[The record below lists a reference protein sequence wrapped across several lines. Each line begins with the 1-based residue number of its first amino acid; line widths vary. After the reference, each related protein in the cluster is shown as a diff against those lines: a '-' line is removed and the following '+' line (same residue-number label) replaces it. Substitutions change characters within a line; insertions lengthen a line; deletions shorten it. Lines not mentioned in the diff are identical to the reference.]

1 MSEVSLTGKDV
12 AEAVSSPSTSSNSW
26 FDPFWEQIKLEAAVA
41 LQREPE
47 AGPKLYQCI
56 LLQPGLLEAVASV
69 IANEI
74 ETELFPANALKSL
87 FLEQL
92 TMEDQ
97 ASVRLDLQ
105 AAASRCPC
113 VDATA
118 MDALLFHN
126 GFHAMVCYRV
136 GHRLWNVNRTALAYY
151 LQSAVSR
158 KYGADIHPSS
168 VLGMGTYLNVGGGVV
183 IGETAVV
190 GNDACILEGVTLGG
204 TGKEAGDRHPKVGNG
219 VVIQDGG
226 TVLGNIRVGDGALI
240 MAKSIVTKS
249 VPPLGIVS
257 GVPARI
263 QGYRELTEDE
273 FDDDLQRHLVRKY
286 LESWRTRY
294 GTISIE
300 QVSAK

>member
-1 MSEVSLTGKDV
+1 MTESASSASDV
-12 AEAVSSPSTSSNSW
+12 AQAPVNSW
-26 FDPFWEQIKLEAAVA
+26 FDPFWEQIRLEATVA

-47 AGPKLYQCI
+47 AGPKLYQSI
-56 LLQPGLLEAVASV
+56 LLQPGLMEAVASV

-92 TMEDQ
+92 TIDDQ

-105 AAASRCPC
+105 AAASRSPC

-126 GFHAMVCYRV
+126 GFHALVCYRV
-136 GHRLWNVNRTALAYY
+136 GHRLWRADRTALAYY

-158 KYGADIHPSS
+158 KYAADIHPSCT
-168 VLGMGTYLNVGGGVV
+168 LGMGTYLNVGGGVV

-204 TGKEAGDRHPKVGNG
+204 TGKEAGDRHPKVGHG
-219 VVIQDGG
+219 VVIQEGG

-240 MAKSIVTKS
+240 TAKSIVTKP
-249 VPPLGIVS
+249 VPPLGIAS

-263 QGYRELTEDE
+263 QGYRELTERE
-273 FDDDLQRHLVRKY
+273 FDDDLQRHLARKY
-286 LESWRTRY
+286 LEDWKARY
-294 GTISIE
+294 GSKAID
-300 QVSAK
+300 QVPAA